1 MSRNRNCNN
10 NRIRDFNCDLSY
22 CCDSDEVIPNLLIV
36 FLLIVPIIEFI
47 ISEINREYLLCGDD
61 WPKKDY
67 DSEINL
73 YEWSVVKNI
82 FSIVLTL
89 LVFFYFMLNK
99 LNLYRFL
106 LRIIIYAINLMNVIW
121 LIVGISLFFD
131 TNCEDHSTSDMMV
144 FIFFNVLFGTFGIY
158 IVNYSMNES
167 FKKNSSPLLD
177 ESEPYTI

>member
-1 MSRNRNCNN
+1 MNRSRNRNRN
-10 NRIRDFNCDLSY
+10 RDFNCDLSY
-22 CCDSDEVIPNLLIV
+22 CCSSGDEVIPNLLIV
-36 FLLIVPIIEFI
+36 FLLVVPIIEFV

-61 WPKKDY
+61 WPKNEHN
-67 DSEINL
+67 SEINL

-82 FSIVLTL
+82 FSIVLSL

-106 LRIIIYAINLMNVIW
+106 LRIIIYAINLMNLIW

-131 TNCEDHSTSDMMV
+131 TKCEDHSTSYV
-144 FIFFNVLFGTFGIY
+144 LVYIFFNVLFGTFGIY
-158 IVNYSMNES
+158 IVNFSMNES

-177 ESEPYTI
+177 EREPYTI